1 MPYLYTPPQW
11 RNYQTI
17 EGSLRYSV
25 PTSYCVYRK
34 GGVWYSTQTPGVGE
48 LTGIDTD
55 AGSGM
60 ALLFDRP
67 KVIPSTLQP
76 ELVTFGIGTLTLL

>member
-1 MPYLYTPPQW
+1 MPYLYAPPTW
-11 RNYQTI
+11 RNPGI
-17 EGSLRYSV
+17 FEGSLRYSV

-34 GGVWYSTQTPGVGE
+34 GGVWYSTITPGIDE

-60 ALLFDRP
+60 TLLFDRP

-76 ELVTFGIGTLTLL
+76 ELAAFGQGTLTLL